1 LTATLRAGTKFV
13 PCPLKIYAVM
23 ENYRVYYKEGEQDDI
38 LRILRR
44 SSDILIDNI
53 NSNSIGIT
61 VERDNAEEFYASL
74 LDQIQREVYDFR
86 ELAPIEYKKR
96 V

>member
-1 LTATLRAGTKFV
+1 
-13 PCPLKIYAVM
+13 M
-23 ENYRVYYKEGEQDDI
+23 ENYRVYYQEGEEEDI

-44 SSDILIDNI
+44 TSDVVIDNI
-53 NSNSIGIT
+53 NHNSIGIT
-61 VERDNAEEFYASL
+61 VERNDAERVYIHL

-86 ELAPIEYKKR
+86 QLILRDNPVATRCKS